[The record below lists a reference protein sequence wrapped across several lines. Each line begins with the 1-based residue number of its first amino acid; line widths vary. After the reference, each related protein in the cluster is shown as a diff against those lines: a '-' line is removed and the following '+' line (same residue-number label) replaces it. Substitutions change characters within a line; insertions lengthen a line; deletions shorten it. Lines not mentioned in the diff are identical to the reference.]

1 MSGEVV
7 AVLVGGVTVA
17 ALYLLVFGASA
28 SYSRNDPHGDGDRDD
43 SGVLDSG
50 PRWNAGLTVALLTG
64 AAGVLLQNPAI
75 FLSSVVG
82 FAYAAYQY
90 GSRSPDLDV
99 SVTRT
104 VDDHTPVPSSDVNVS
119 VTVTNESER
128 TLADLRVVD
137 GVPDQLEVASG
148 SPRHAT
154 SLRPGESE
162 TFDYALTARRG
173 EHRFGKTTL
182 VAKNLSGASEQRDER
197 DARDTDMDIEH
208 STITCETRAEEVPL
222 PSRTSS
228 YPGHIT
234 TDSGGEG
241 VEFYATREYRPG
253 DPLSRVD
260 WKRVARTG
268 EMTTVEF
275 RETRAATVVVV
286 VDVRTLAHVTRKD
299 GEPDAVELGAYA
311 AERLSDALLQ
321 QNNRVGLALFGP
333 TEEYLEPSGG
343 TEQAARIRAM
353 LRETPEPR
361 EQSVGLFSDRR
372 RTRANRQRFE
382 TLRKR
387 LPDAAQIV
395 YLSPM
400 LDEGA
405 VDMVERFEAY
415 GHPVTV
421 VSPNVTGD
429 TTGGTVERLDR
440 EERLSAVRG
449 GGVRTIDWSPDE
461 PIRTAIAAATAGW
474 SQ

>member
-28 SYSRNDPHGDGDRDD
+28 KLDPGEPQDERPDDDGLL
-43 SGVLDSG
+43 SAG
-50 PRWNAGLTVALLTG
+50 PRWDAGLTVALLAG
-64 AAGVLLQNPAI
+64 AAGVLLRNPAV

-82 FAYAAYQY
+82 FAYAAYRY

-99 SVTRT
+99 SVTRA
-104 VDDHTPVPSSDVNVS
+104 VDDHTPLPSGDVNVA

-137 GVPDQLEVASG
+137 GVPDGLEVASG
-148 SPRHAT
+148 SPRHCT

-162 TFDYALTARRG
+162 TFSYALTARRG
-173 EHRFGKTTL
+173 DHEFGPTRL
-182 VAKNLSGASEQRDER
+182 VAKNLSGTIEQRAER
-197 DARDTDMDIEH
+197 DARDTDMDIDH
-208 STITCETRAEEVPL
+208 STITCETRAEDVPL
-222 PSRTSS
+222 RARTAA

-268 EMTTVEF
+268 ELSTVEF

-286 VDVRTLAHVTRKD
+286 VDVRTPAHVTRSD
-299 GEPDAVELGAYA
+299 GEPDAVELSAYA
-311 AERLSDALLQ
+311 AERLSDALLR
-321 QNNRVGLALFGP
+321 QNNRVGLSLFGP

-343 TEQAARIRAM
+343 TEQAARIRAA
-353 LRETPEPR
+353 LEQTPPPSER
-361 EQSVGLFSDRR
+361 SAGLFSERR

-382 TLRKR
+382 TLRKQ
-387 LPDAAQIV
+387 LPDAAQIL

-405 VDMVERFEAY
+405 VDVVERFEAY
-415 GHPVTV
+415 GHPVTL
-421 VSPNVTGD
+421 VSPDVTGE
-429 TTGGTVERLDR
+429 TPGGTVERLDR
-440 EERLSAVRG
+440 DERLSVVRS
-449 GGVRTIDWSPDE
+449 GGVRTVDWSPDE
-461 PIRTAIAAATAGW
+461 PIRTAVAAATAGW
-474 SQ
+474 SR